1 MCLWIIFSNM
11 KSDFFSQKNKDFLN
25 YFFWMKSI
33 KKKKTGAN
41 FLLFVAN
48 CGKILFYILIL
59 IYFFKYETIVRFDVY
74 ACLDCNCWKRITVN
88 WYIMVQWRK
97 SKKEVQYWNS
107 GKVLN
112 ECELISWKQA
122 LEVQTPSQAG
132 FLGPSFLGS
141 PTHNIM

>member
-1 MCLWIIFSNM
+1 M

-33 KKKKTGAN
+33 KKKTGAN

-74 ACLDCNCWKRITVN
+74 ACLDCNCWKRITVLLK
-88 WYIMVQWRK
+88 WHHAIAQTP
-97 SKKEVQYWNS
+97 
-107 GKVLN
+107 
-112 ECELISWKQA
+112 ISMQLLDKQA
-122 LEVQTPSQAG
+122 P
-132 FLGPSFLGS
+132 FKMKI
-141 PTHNIM
+141 PTKNKYIQM